1 MITMAKKFWSIALFL
16 SVVLVIGLAGC
27 GEKSKKT
34 NTQNP
39 SAKLTAT
46 SKTSESTQVVPAS
59 VVEEK
64 AEVQVSELSSKE
76 FGRENP
82 FQPLGLFATKSS
94 NTVSSRSK
102 AIQANEAR
110 LAAKKSIPRSSEPEK
125 KTKVLPNV
133 KLSLIIDGSTAIFED
148 NHNSKVASVGDS
160 VAGMKIVEIRKS
172 EAVLDGGDKRY
183 MVLLGG
189 GIEELS
195 SPAPKTKLEAKKSE
209 TK

>member
-1 MITMAKKFWSIALFL
+1 MITMAKKFWLIVLLLSI
-16 SVVLVIGLAGC
+16 VLVIGLVGC
-27 GEKSKKT
+27 GEKPKKA
-34 NTQNP
+34 NTQAS

-46 SKTSESTQVVPAS
+46 SENIESTQVVPAS

-64 AEVQVSELSSKE
+64 AEVQMQISKLSSKE

-82 FQPLGLFATKSS
+82 FQPLSIFAKKSDIAS
-94 NTVSSRSK
+94 NRVK

-110 LAAKKSIPRSSEPEK
+110 LAPKSVSRSSEPQK
-125 KTKVLPNV
+125 KVKVLPNV
-133 KLSLIIDGSTAIFED
+133 KLSLIIDGNTAIFED

-160 VAGMKIVEIRKS
+160 VAGMKIVEIRNS
-172 EAVLDGGDKRY
+172 EAILDGGDKRY
-183 MVLLGG
+183 TVLLGG

-195 SPAPKTKLEAKKSE
+195 SPAPKTNLEAKKPG